1 MPEPRKPV
9 PVPKKGSM
17 KAMTK
22 VRKNSNRD
30 KYSLKENYSVYV
42 HKVLKQE
49 HPNMGIYS
57 KAAGLMNS
65 LSTSLSTSQARLRI
79 WCLMT
84 DTQPS
89 HPR

>member
-1 MPEPRKPV
+1 M

-49 HPNMGIYS
+49 HPNMGIS
-57 KAAGLMNS
+57 SRAAGLMNS